1 MSKSSTSRFLTGVL
15 TMAVSQLIIKLAG
28 LVYRLVITNVPGFGD
43 VGNGFYTAGF
53 QIYTLLLSLSSVGIP
68 NAISKLVSAQVALG
82 HRAEAH
88 RIFRTALILFFG
100 IGLVCS
106 GALFFGADFI
116 ALYIIKMDGVQGT
129 LQALSPSIMLV
140 CVSSVIRGY
149 FLGLGSV
156 TATSRSQVLE
166 QIVKSVLTIVFV
178 LALTGTSA
186 QVMSAGAN
194 FATTVATGASV
205 AYLALYYTRHR
216 PTGVGK
222 PMEPIP
228 SRRSLCRTI
237 LSVSI
242 PISLGSIVIA
252 IGRIIDT
259 ATITR
264 GIAAAYANGIPGQP
278 GLPTPEALNQ
288 EAVRLAGMLSKSDT
302 ILNLPLALNIALA
315 TVLLSVLLAFPCAAG
330 LISLAGPIYHLL
342 YPNAPQG
349 ASLLAI
355 GAVAMIFMA
364 LEQTI
369 NGSLQGLGLVFVP
382 AQALLCGIGVKLALN
397 LTLIRLPQVNIYGAS
412 FGSLGCYAT
421 ACTICLVRLLKALP
435 MDLAPKRYF
444 WKPLACAVLMG
455 IAAHWGH
462 AALTHLIGSSR
473 WALLITIP
481 LAAVLYVLFVLAS
494 GILTKAEV
502 AQLPLIGRK
511 KRSASP

>member
-1 MSKSSTSRFLTGVL
+1 MSPALGT
-15 TMAVSQLIIKLAG
+15 LA
-28 LVYRLVITNVPGFGD
+28 
-43 VGNGFYTAGF
+43 NGFYTAGF

-88 RIFRTALILFFG
+88 RIFRTALVLFFG

-106 GALFFGADFI
+106 AALFFGADFI

-264 GIAAAYANGIPGQP
+264 RHRRRLRQRHPRSAGPAHAGGIEPGSRAP
-278 GLPTPEALNQ
+278 GRDAIEKRYYIKSSPRPEH
-288 EAVRLAGMLSKSDT
+288 S
-302 ILNLPLALNIALA
+302 PA
-315 TVLLSVLLAFPCAAG
+315 TVLVPTLPGPWPRAAAG
-330 LISLAGPIYHLL
+330 G
-342 YPNAPQG
+342 
-349 ASLLAI
+349 
-355 GAVAMIFMA
+355 
-364 LEQTI
+364 
-369 NGSLQGLGLVFVP
+369 
-382 AQALLCGIGVKLALN
+382 
-397 LTLIRLPQVNIYGAS
+397 
-412 FGSLGCYAT
+412 
-421 ACTICLVRLLKALP
+421 
-435 MDLAPKRYF
+435 
-444 WKPLACAVLMG
+444 
-455 IAAHWGH
+455 
-462 AALTHLIGSSR
+462 
-473 WALLITIP
+473 
-481 LAAVLYVLFVLAS
+481 
-494 GILTKAEV
+494 
-502 AQLPLIGRK
+502 
-511 KRSASP
+511 